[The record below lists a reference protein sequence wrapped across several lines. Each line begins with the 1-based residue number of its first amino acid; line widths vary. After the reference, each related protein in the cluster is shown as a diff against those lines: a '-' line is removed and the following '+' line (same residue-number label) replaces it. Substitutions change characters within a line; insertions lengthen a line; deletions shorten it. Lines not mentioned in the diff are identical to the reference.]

1 MNARSIGFEK
11 MATPNS
17 ETLPILV
24 VAALGRELASLNRQ
38 ALDGVALLETGE
50 GIDNARRSLEA
61 WLEEN
66 TARAIVSIGFAGA
79 LSNALQ
85 AGDLVIASSIRDGVA
100 QPDKPLLSS
109 AENVQL
115 AEVPVHKGIAITTN
129 EIIWQ
134 AESKRALAATLE
146 PDEIGIVDMESTAI
160 ASVSARHE
168 LPFLIVRSITDLL
181 DEDLPLNFNL
191 YRGED
196 GRVDSARIVKAAL
209 LRPRAL
215 SGLIELRR
223 RSELCAQRMADFVR
237 VLAPLISQ
245 RRR

>member
-1 MNARSIGFEK
+1 

-17 ETLPILV
+17 ERSPILV
-24 VAALGRELASLNRQ
+24 VAALGRELVGLNRE
-38 ALDGVALLETGE
+38 AIDGVTLLETGE
-50 GIDNARRSLEA
+50 GIDNARRGLEA
-61 WLEEN
+61 WLEQN

-79 LSNALQ
+79 LSSALQ
-85 AGDLVIASSIRDGVA
+85 AGDLVIVSKVRDGLS
-100 QPDKPLLSS
+100 QPDNGLLSA
-109 AENVQL
+109 AENVTL
-115 AEVPVHKGIAITTN
+115 AEVPVHNGIVITTN

-146 PDEIGIVDMESTAI
+146 PNEIGIVDMESTAI
-160 ASVSARHE
+160 AGVCARHE

-215 SGLIELRR
+215 SGLLELRR
-223 RSELCAQRMADFVR
+223 RSELCAQRMSDFVR

>member
-1 MNARSIGFEK
+1 M
-11 MATPNS
+11 
-17 ETLPILV
+17 V
-24 VAALGRELASLNRQ
+24 VAALGRELAGLNRE
-38 ALDGVALLETGE
+38 AIDGVTLLETGE
-50 GIDNARRSLEA
+50 GADNARRCLDD
-61 WLEEN
+61 WLEQS
-66 TARAIVSIGFAGA
+66 TARAMVSIGFAGS

-85 AGDLVIASSIRDGVA
+85 AGDLVIASKVRDGMA
-100 QPDKPLLSS
+100 QPDNALLSA
-109 AENVQL
+109 AETVQI
-115 AEVPVHKGIAITTN
+115 AEVPVHKGIIAVTTD

-146 PDEIGIVDMESTAI
+146 PNEIGIVDMESTAI
-160 ASVSARHE
+160 AGVCARHE

-215 SGLIELRR
+215 SGLLELRR
-223 RSELCAQRMADFVR
+223 RSELCAQRMSDFVR